1 MTDKDLYR
9 KLCKTESTIPIFS
22 KDWWLDVVCG
32 RDHWNAVV
40 IEKNGNIISA
50 MPYYITQ
57 KKGFSLIT
65 MPPLTQAM
73 GPWIKYPPN
82 QKYANKLSLEKELY
96 LDLIKK
102 LPDFDHFAQN
112 FNHRVTNWLPFYWK
126 GFEQTTRYT
135 YIIENLGDLKEV
147 LSRFKDNMRNKIN
160 KARKIVSV
168 IDEGRIEDF
177 YAINRKTFERQGIKI
192 PYSLELIINKD
203 KELAERNYRKIFF
216 AVDKEGRIHSALY
229 LIWDELSSYVH
240 MVGED
245 PDLRKSGAGILLIYE
260 SIKFTKEILGLDCYD
275 FEGSMIESVEEVRR
289 SCGGVQKP
297 YFSISK
303 TNSRLLRCRNT
314 LKLFK
319 QVLLNK

>member
-22 KDWWLDVVCG
+22 KDWWLDAVCG
-32 RDHWNAVV
+32 HDHWDAVV

-57 KKGFSLIT
+57 KKGFKVIT

-112 FNHRVTNWLPFYWK
+112 FNYRVTNWLPFYWK

-147 LSRFKDNMRNKIN
+147 FSRFKDNMRNKIN

-240 MVGED
+240 MAGED

-289 SCGGVQKP
+289 SCGGVQKS

-303 TNSRLLRCRNT
+303 TNSRLLKCRNT

-319 QVLLNK
+319 QVLLNQ